1 MIIHV
6 CSQYPKIAFLMEKKC
21 AKTLDVGGTYSLT
34 KTRDALR
41 FADPFCLNLVR

>member
-6 CSQYPKIAFLMEKKC
+6 YIPISQNCILMEKKC

-34 KTRDALR
+34 KTREALR
-41 FADPFCLNLVR
+41 FADCLNLVR